1 MAEGFARHYHP
12 DRLEAHS
19 AGLVAH
25 GLNAR
30 AVKVMEEAGV
40 DISSRKSKTLDDLGS
55 EEVDWV
61 VTVCSHAHETCP
73 RFPGKARVMHV
84 GFDDPPRL
92 AEGARSEEEA
102 LSHYRRVRDEIA
114 AFVRELPETLERAGR
129 G

>member
-1 MAEGFARHYHP
+1 
-12 DRLEAHS
+12 
-19 AGLVAH
+19 
-25 GLNAR
+25 
-30 AVKVMEEAGV
+30 
-40 DISSRKSKTLDDLGS
+40 
-55 EEVDWV
+55 
-61 VTVCSHAHETCP
+61 
-73 RFPGKARVMHV
+73 MHV